1 MKERSRPWLLIAFLL
16 VSSLLLMAVGRG
28 SQAEEPLP
36 ALLTGVIL
44 DRQGQPVRDAE
55 VTLHSTQAGPEQEQ
69 GEGEPLALART
80 QPDGRYAL
88 VLPEVFPDNLAVHIE
103 RPHFAETGIDLSA
116 EAVEALRAGTSVV
129 LPDTTLLRRITPA
142 FWIAT
147 VVFLG
152 VLVLIATGKLH
163 NTLSALLG
171 ASVIFAVSYLGHP
184 ILEDLYIFD
193 FQGALR
199 YVDWNVIFLI
209 MGMMIVIAVVERTG
223 IFQWLAYQAYRLS
236 RGRLWL
242 LLPILMVVTGVA
254 SAFLDNVTTMLL
266 MTPITVQIA
275 LAMGI
280 NPLALLI
287 PEVLASNVVGIST
300 LVGTPT
306 NILIGSY
313 ARISF
318 NDFLVTLTPGV
329 LLALLG
335 LIIYSELAYRKE
347 FKASGGTGLS
357 PLLLKALAE
366 RGRITEPDHL
376 KKAGVVGA
384 GMIVLF
390 VFGEQIHLLPAVTA
404 LLGAT
409 ALLVWI
415 RPDIEEMIEAVDWT
429 TLVFFMTLFI
439 CVGAI
444 QEVGLISFIADFIG
458 RLVGDNLLLAMLV
471 VIWFSAV
478 LSTIIANIPFTAAM
492 LPVIGYLTATIPGAG
507 SKVLFY
513 CLSVGSAMGGN
524 GSLIGAS
531 ANMVTAGIAER
542 AGHPITYIYFFKKG
556 FPALLITVSLATV
569 WLLLRFLVL

>member
-1 MKERSRPWLLIAFLL
+1 
-16 VSSLLLMAVGRG
+16 
-28 SQAEEPLP
+28 
-36 ALLTGVIL
+36 
-44 DRQGQPVRDAE
+44 
-55 VTLHSTQAGPEQEQ
+55 
-69 GEGEPLALART
+69 
-80 QPDGRYAL
+80 
-88 VLPEVFPDNLAVHIE
+88 
-103 RPHFAETGIDLSA
+103 
-116 EAVEALRAGTSVV
+116 
-129 LPDTTLLRRITPA
+129 
-142 FWIAT
+142 
-147 VVFLG
+147 
-152 VLVLIATGKLH
+152 
-163 NTLSALLG
+163 
-171 ASVIFAVSYLGHP
+171 
-184 ILEDLYIFD
+184 
-193 FQGALR
+193 
-199 YVDWNVIFLI
+199 

-223 IFQWLAYQAYRLS
+223 IFQWLAFQAYRLS
-236 RGRLWL
+236 RGKLWL

-275 LAMGI
+275 LAMGT

-313 ARISF
+313 GNLSF
-318 NDFLVTLTPGV
+318 NDFLVNLTPGV

-335 LIIYSELAYRKE
+335 LIIYSELVYRKE
-347 FKASGGTGLS
+347 FKASGSGGLS
-357 PLLLKALAE
+357 PVLLKALAE
-366 RGRITEPDHL
+366 RGRITEPSHL
-376 KKAGVVGA
+376 KKAGVVGL

-390 VFGEQIHLLPAVTA
+390 VMGEQVHLLPAVTA
-404 LLGAT
+404 LIGAT

-429 TLVFFMTLFI
+429 TLVFFITLFV

-458 RLVGDNLLLAMLV
+458 RLVGDSLILAMLV
-471 VIWFSAV
+471 VVWFSAI

-507 SKVLFY
+507 NQALFY
-513 CLSVGSAMGGN
+513 CLSVGSALGGN

-542 AGHPITYIYFFKKG
+542 SGHPITYVYFFKKG
-556 FPALLITVSLATV
+556 FPALLITVTLASL